1 MEADQ
6 NEVNNI
12 FDGDKY
18 DIMTNDNPNCIIKR
32 SKGLPGDPRNL
43 SQMLDD
49 KSHVNTVRHRYEEYS
64 LISEEIDENDPEY
77 NDEYDD
83 SYEALLEG
91 EIKTKKTEAMKQI
104 IADIEDQES
113 ESEVEEEKPVEN
125 KMNFCENPEVIRARY
140 EAARAAK
147 MANKKGYRPPP
158 VPRDVV
164 GKAKGQGQEK
174 DVLFNRHKKDVNKSS
189 RANHNRKT
197 GSSMERWQSKV
208 AVVTGAAQGIG
219 ASCVKALVRAGVIAI
234 ESQMK
239 FHTIKCDIS
248 KEAEVQ
254 NVFDQVKKQFGG
266 PDILINNAGIVRPGE
281 MVTPGNS
288 KNIIDT
294 VNTNILGTYF
304 CTREAFLSMKERQ
317 VDGHV
322 VNLNST
328 GGHTAYFDGES
339 YNICSGTKH
348 AITAMTETYRQEFQ
362 RNGNLV
368 KVTSISPGNVG
379 TEFLTEDMRKTM
391 PMLHPDDVADAIMYA
406 LSTPKH
412 VQIHELI
419 IKPMGEKYF

>member
-1 MEADQ
+1 MNAYTAESEAALQEILNRFAITEDSPSHKTKTIEESKPSSSKDILESSKNPNKIRNVDGEIEHVLEILPHLGTGFIRKLLQRYENHEEAIAAVLEGNLPPDLMEADQ
-6 NEVNNI
+6 NEVYIPPEESKVLLDTVPEIKSNRNNI

-32 SKGLPGDPRNL
+32 SKGLPGDPRSL

-104 IADIEDQES
+104 IADIEEEES

-158 VPRDVV
+158 VPKDVV

-197 GSSMERWQSKV
+197 GSSWKRSRGMIPS
-208 AVVTGAAQGIG
+208 
-219 ASCVKALVRAGVIAI
+219 
-234 ESQMK
+234 
-239 FHTIKCDIS
+239 
-248 KEAEVQ
+248 
-254 NVFDQVKKQFGG
+254 
-266 PDILINNAGIVRPGE
+266 
-281 MVTPGNS
+281 
-288 KNIIDT
+288 
-294 VNTNILGTYF
+294 
-304 CTREAFLSMKERQ
+304 
-317 VDGHV
+317 
-322 VNLNST
+322 
-328 GGHTAYFDGES
+328 
-339 YNICSGTKH
+339 
-348 AITAMTETYRQEFQ
+348 
-362 RNGNLV
+362 
-368 KVTSISPGNVG
+368 
-379 TEFLTEDMRKTM
+379 
-391 PMLHPDDVADAIMYA
+391 
-406 LSTPKH
+406 
-412 VQIHELI
+412 
-419 IKPMGEKYF
+419 